1 MRRKLRYLAGEA
13 LAALYILTVL
23 IGWPVNILILTR
35 KAGVRGFFLGVFLLA
50 TYILM
55 VVRGGDSNGQA

>member
-1 MRRKLRYLAGEA
+1 MKRWKYLIDEA

-23 IGWPVNILILTR
+23 IGWPAVLLMLAR
-35 KAGVRGFFLGVFLLA
+35 KVGLGGLVLGVVLLV

-55 VVRGGDSNGQA
+55 VIRGGDADGQA

>member
-1 MRRKLRYLAGEA
+1 MKRWKYLIDEA

-23 IGWPVNILILTR
+23 IGWPTVLLMLAR
-35 KAGVRGFFLGVFLLA
+35 KVGPGGLVLGVVLLV

-55 VVRGGDSNGQA
+55 VVRGGNDDRQI

>member
-1 MRRKLRYLAGEA
+1 MKRKLRYLAGEA

-23 IGWPVNILILTR
+23 IGWPVALLMLAR
-35 KAGVRGFFLGVFLLA
+35 KVGLGGLALGFALLA

-55 VVRGGDSNGQA
+55 VVRGGDSDG

>member
-1 MRRKLRYLAGEA
+1 MKRWKYLIDEA

-23 IGWPVNILILTR
+23 IGWPINILILAR
-35 KAGVRGFFLGVFLLA
+35 KAGVRGFFLGVFRLA

-55 VVRGGDSNGQA
+55 VVRGGGPDGQA